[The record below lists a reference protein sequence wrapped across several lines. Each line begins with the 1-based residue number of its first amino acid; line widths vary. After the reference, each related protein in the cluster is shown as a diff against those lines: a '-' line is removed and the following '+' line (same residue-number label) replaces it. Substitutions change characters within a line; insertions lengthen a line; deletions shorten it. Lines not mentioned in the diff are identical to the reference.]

1 MLTPYVITIF
11 GSTGWAQ
18 LFLGLVLLCLT
29 TNALKKDA
37 SDGSAATKNA
47 AAVPKD
53 FPTFQRQYLAVMGIV
68 MLADW
73 LQGPYIYDL
82 YMESLSEAQYSSLF
96 LSGFLSSAVF
106 GTPVGVLV
114 DTIGRKR
121 GCVLYCV
128 LEIVINLLEHA
139 TTFELLLLGRFLGGI
154 STSLLGCAFES
165 WMVSR
170 HKAKGYPAHL
180 LDETFTIVSVA
191 NGVLAV
197 IGGVIGY
204 VLVKPLGMG
213 PIGPFR
219 AAVALSAVAMLLVS
233 SWEENY
239 GEAEP
244 ASEAAPVATNRS
256 KSAAD
261 DPDGGVLGTFVGGLR
276 SMLSSMSA
284 AAGAMAADPRLW
296 MLGLVQAFFEGS
308 MFGWVSQWVPA
319 LFHLKEEKEE
329 LPVGIIFS
337 CLMLCISTGAN
348 LFAAAQSRGA
358 SVRMLMTLTL
368 ALSFSSM
375 VLPFLVPYPPSFSLV
390 LAAFCGFE
398 AACGAFMPGMGV
410 LRAEIIPARMQSTI
424 MTAYR
429 LPLNA
434 VVVLVTQL
442 GKTGVA
448 SSVTGV
454 WKGWEAACAA
464 SAIFFALAL
473 ALHLLGSSR
482 GPPEE
487 GKGDERPPKPRAAAT
502 AKPRAPSTKKRT
514 STPSSVSARP
524 KASPARTARSPAP
537 KASPAPGAPQ
547 GSGMRPASKRVRTPS
562 RKVAKAD

>member
-1 MLTPYVITIF
+1 
-11 GSTGWAQ
+11 
-18 LFLGLVLLCLT
+18 
-29 TNALKKDA
+29 
-37 SDGSAATKNA
+37 
-47 AAVPKD
+47 
-53 FPTFQRQYLAVMGIV
+53 
-68 MLADW
+68 
-73 LQGPYIYDL
+73 
-82 YMESLSEAQYSSLF
+82 
-96 LSGFLSSAVF
+96 
-106 GTPVGVLV
+106 
-114 DTIGRKR
+114 
-121 GCVLYCV
+121 
-128 LEIVINLLEHA
+128 
-139 TTFELLLLGRFLGGI
+139 
-154 STSLLGCAFES
+154 
-165 WMVSR
+165 MVSR

-454 WKGWEAACAA
+454 WKGGRP
-464 SAIFFALAL
+464 LAL
-473 ALHLLGSSR
+473 PPPSSLPSHSLSTCLDPAGGR
-482 GPPEE
+482 PR
-487 GKGDERPPKPRAAAT
+487 KGRAT
-502 AKPRAPSTKKRT
+502 NGHPSRAPLPLLSHGHPRQRRGLRHLRA
-514 STPSSVSARP
+514 SQLARRP
-524 KASPARTARSPAP
+524 LQRARRARRHPRPRPRLAPPRVRVCGRHRSECARRAARSP
-537 KASPAPGAPQ
+537 
-547 GSGMRPASKRVRTPS
+547 RPIRNRRSYGVHL
-562 RKVAKAD
+562 VLE